1 MSEPADLPSLSWGND
16 REIYVVFCKVCVRFI
31 LRVWEEQND
40 ELHCTV
46 ADSKRYVCVIPA
58 RINVIRVIHAASH

>member
-16 REIYVVFCKVCVRFI
+16 REIYVVFCKVSVRFL

-40 ELHCTV
+40 ELHCTL
-46 ADSKRYVCVIPA
+46 ADRWNQRQTLCLCDTYRQGSM
-58 RINVIRVIHAASH
+58 